1 METKNTKKRIILVE
15 DDPAITDVYGVAFKN
30 SNMSLEVINSGEQAI
45 QKIKE
50 SSENGEGA
58 PDLILLDLIL
68 PDINGIEVLK
78 AIKVDE
84 KTKGIKVFVLSNQ
97 TSLNLSQ
104 SETIKP
110 DKYIIKADITP
121 TQLVKMVEEE
131 IK

>member
-1 METKNTKKRIILVE
+1 
-15 DDPAITDVYGVAFKN
+15 
-30 SNMSLEVINSGEQAI
+30 MSLEVINSGEQAI

-110 DKYIIKADITP
+110 
-121 TQLVKMVEEE
+121 E
-131 IK
+131 